1 MPIPAPPTF
10 HHDNKVIDNFVDF
23 LLKEQPSGTKKDQL
37 ILMTGIAL
45 NNIELIKYA
54 SNLEPGIV
62 NKPVPN
68 HILTII
74 DAILSADP
82 AIGFK
87 FSDDLEVENEKTPQT
102 PTTHSPTTHS
112 PTTHPQ

>member
-10 HHDNKVIDNFVDF
+10 HHDNNVINNFVDS

-54 SNLEPGIV
+54 CYLNPDIV

-74 DAILSADP
+74 NSVLSADP
-82 AIGFK
+82 SIEFK
-87 FSDDLEVENEKTPQT
+87 FSVDSEVENETTPQT
-102 PTTHSPTTHS
+102 SATHSPTTHS
-112 PTTHPQ
+112 PTTLPQ

>member
-10 HHDNKVIDNFVDF
+10 HHDNKVIDNFVDY
-23 LLKEQPSGTKKDQL
+23 LLKEQPSGIKKDQL

-54 SNLEPGIV
+54 CYLNPDIV

-74 DAILSADP
+74 NAVLSADP
-82 AIGFK
+82 SIEFK
-87 FSDDLEVENEKTPQT
+87 FSDDSEVENETASQT
-102 PTTHSPTTHS
+102 STTHSPTTL
-112 PTTHPQ
+112 PQ

>member
-10 HHDNKVIDNFVDF
+10 HHDNNVINNFVDF

-54 SNLEPGIV
+54 CYLNPDIV

-74 DAILSADP
+74 NSVLSADP
-82 AIGFK
+82 SIEFK
-87 FSDDLEVENEKTPQT
+87 FSDDSEVENETTPQT
-102 PTTHSPTTHS
+102 SATHSSATHS

>member
-10 HHDNKVIDNFVDF
+10 HHDNNTVNTFVDY
-23 LLKEQPSGTKKDQL
+23 LLKEHPTGTKKAQL

-54 SNLEPGIV
+54 SNLEPDIV

-82 AIGFK
+82 AIEFK
-87 FSDDLEVENEKTPQT
+87 FSDDLEVENETTPQT

>member
-10 HHDNKVIDNFVDF
+10 HHDNKVIDNFVDY
-23 LLKEQPSGTKKDQL
+23 LLKEHPTGTKKAQL

-45 NNIELIKYA
+45 SNIDLIKYA

-68 HILTII
+68 HIMTII

-82 AIGFK
+82 AIEFK
-87 FSDDLEVENEKTPQT
+87 FSDDSEVENETAPQT
-102 PTTHSPTTHS
+102 STTHSPTTL
-112 PTTHPQ
+112 PQ

>member
-10 HHDNKVIDNFVDF
+10 HHDNNVINNFVDF

-54 SNLEPGIV
+54 CYLNPDIV

-74 DAILSADP
+74 NSVLSADP
-82 AIGFK
+82 SIEFK
-87 FSDDLEVENEKTPQT
+87 FSDDSGVENETTPHT
-102 PTTHSPTTHS
+102 STIHPS
-112 PTTHPQ
+112 TTHPQ